1 MTVAKLYRIGNQV
14 KTLRQWTSIYLKP
27 ISTVRERLR
36 RGWDLL
42 DALREPGGQQQA
54 TLTVGDETR
63 TLKGWAKHKGIPL
76 RLIKDR
82 RKRGCTPDEQIAPA
96 RVDGFEAFG
105 RWQTH
110 RRWAAEKEMARST
123 LKYRIDVLK
132 MSPELALTLPV
143 AKQGRGRGKNHDQ

>member
-1 MTVAKLYRIGNQV
+1 MTTAKVYRIGNQEN
-14 KTLRQWTSIYLKP
+14 TLRGWSRLYLKP

-42 DALREPGGQQQA
+42 DALREPGGQPQA
-54 TLTVGDETR
+54 MLTVGDETR

-82 RKRGCTPDEQIAPA
+82 RKRGCTPEEQIAPV

-105 RWQTH
+105 RRQSNS
-110 RRWAAEKEMARST
+110 RWAKEKEMSRNA
-123 LKYRIDVLK
+123 LKYRIEVLG
-132 MSPELALTLPV
+132 MSPELALSLPV
-143 AKQGRGRGKNHDQ
+143 ARQGKRKKEVSG